1 MSAVEFDLIGAKA
14 ALKGVAKPS
23 ARAVVAALHAEIATA
38 LANGATYR
46 AIAAALAACGCHV
59 TPGTL
64 KFYRW
69 TRKRPVVRDVVQCEA
84 VGAEA
89 VVPPRPEGAPPRR
102 VSSVM
107 EPKSK
112 PRAGDFNR
120 PLQPGKADENH

>member
-14 ALKGVAKPS
+14 ALKGVARPS
-23 ARAVVAALHAEIATA
+23 ARAVVAALHGEITTA

-69 TRKRPVVRDVVQCEA
+69 TRKRPVIREVVQREA
-84 VGAEA
+84 VALA
-89 VVPPRPEGAPPRR
+89 HRPEATQPPRR